1 MRERKMQRRDPVLI
15 AWVLG
20 LGLAALAYAVG
31 PQYFMFRVVDSFH
44 LAMWRIGEVLG
55 DLSLVGRDFVRALAI
70 GLYATFVVLAL
81 SVIRRGGAGK
91 AALLWVSVLF
101 LTLIGGIELT
111 TENDTR
117 WVLALVVAGVGAA
130 TMTQRLRQTALI
142 VR

>member
-1 MRERKMQRRDPVLI
+1 MGRRDPVLI

-44 LAMWRIGEVLG
+44 IAMWRIGEAIG
-55 DLSLVGRDFVRALAI
+55 DLSMMGRDLVRALAI

-91 AALLWVSVLF
+91 VALFWVSVLF
-101 LTLIGGIELT
+101 LFLIGGIELT
-111 TENDTR
+111 TESDTR
-117 WVLALVVAGVGAA
+117 WVLALAVAGAGAV
-130 TMTQRLRQTALI
+130 TMTQRLRQTVLS

>member
-1 MRERKMQRRDPVLI
+1 MLRRDPVLV

-20 LGLAALAYAVG
+20 LGLAAIAYAVG

-44 LAMWRIGEVLG
+44 VALWRISEVIG
-55 DLSLVGRDFVRALAI
+55 DLSLMGRDLVRALAI

-81 SVIRRGGAGK
+81 SVIRRGGHGK
-91 AALLWVSVLF
+91 AALFWITVLF
-101 LTLIGGIELT
+101 LTLIGGIDLT

-117 WVLALVVAGVGAA
+117 WVLALVVAGVGAV